1 MPAGPRSPGWSLLL
15 AFTAVAA
22 SFVGA
27 TLFTTYSSHTIDE
40 ASLSIAGN
48 AMPSIEHLAATRAD
62 LRELQVLFSTAL
74 DEVQQRQTVSQGPAI
89 ERTRGQLAR
98 EMEAYLALPTYSGE
112 RQ

>member
-27 TLFTTYSSHTIDE
+27 TFYTTYSSHNIDE
-40 ASLSIAGN
+40 AALSIAGN
-48 AMPSIEHLAATRAD
+48 AMPSIQHLAAARTN

-74 DEVQQRQTVSQGPAI
+74 GEVQSHQTVTQRPQI
-89 ERTRGQLAR
+89 ERTRSLLAQIGR
-98 EMEAYLALPTYSGE
+98 AHV
-112 RQ
+112 